1 MPIRFSNRFKEKYV
15 RLPLELRNKVD
26 KSTMLLGENFR
37 HPGLR
42 SHPLKSKPG
51 IFEAYVDAKYRIT
64 YERRGNVLYMR
75 NVDNHDE
82 CLKNP

>member
-1 MPIRFSNRFKEKYV
+1 MPIEYSSRFKEKYV
-15 RLPLELRNKVD
+15 RLPLELHD
-26 KSTMLLGENFR
+26 KIDKAIRLLDENFR

-51 IFEAYVDAKYRIT
+51 VFEASVDAKYRMT
-64 YERRGNVLYMR
+64 YERRGDILYMR
-75 NVDNHDE
+75 NLDNHDE